1 LFDKIILELH
11 TIRDLAN
18 LILTARFAYH
28 AFNVQR
34 QTILFRVLQ
43 NELGPALPDTRFLFL
58 FPYSKPGDDD
68 WEGYW
73 VWILVMGGM
82 YRDMLPQNELLPG
95 IRKNAQVDP
104 GLPRIEVLTA
114 LCRTLH
120 LINFL
125 TDTYIATQLT
135 SFNLA
140 GGGDTPA
147 TAPVYRPERQRIMR
161 AFYRRQ
167 ILSNAWAST
176 RRPGSYWDE
185 MDSYVFSNGSTETG
199 LRLGFLTAF
208 APWDLQQIDHVD
220 YFITR
225 LCRALVHRAAGAA
238 EKGRGREISPR
249 WFGDLHAHLDQL
261 VRYLRTHERVAEAAL
276 WDLRAGRAPPED
288 DRVWHEFVARYDLV
302 PLSCVWQEHLL
313 EVLLDPAFDRAEQQ
327 GLLLSDVV
335 GDDHDQVS
343 FGWSDAL
350 GGRYV
355 RWYGAGLRDIPWLPP
370 WDSSEKEEDHIS
382 AIDLWRF
389 AGFALW
395 DRERVE
401 VLKRLSKYEA
411 LQTGFVL
418 DRSEVHTS

>member
-34 QTILFRVLQ
+34 QTILFRVLR
-43 NELGPALPDTRFLFL
+43 NELGPALPDARFLFL

-73 VWILVMGGM
+73 GWILVMGGM

-125 TDTYIATQLT
+125 TDTYITTQLT

-147 TAPVYRPERQRIMR
+147 TAPVSHSERQRIMR

-167 ILSNAWAST
+167 ILSNAWAPT
-176 RRPGSYWDE
+176 RRPGSY
-185 MDSYVFSNGSTETG
+185 
-199 LRLGFLTAF
+199 
-208 APWDLQQIDHVD
+208 
-220 YFITR
+220 
-225 LCRALVHRAAGAA
+225 
-238 EKGRGREISPR
+238 
-249 WFGDLHAHLDQL
+249 
-261 VRYLRTHERVAEAAL
+261 
-276 WDLRAGRAPPED
+276 
-288 DRVWHEFVARYDLV
+288 
-302 PLSCVWQEHLL
+302 
-313 EVLLDPAFDRAEQQ
+313 
-327 GLLLSDVV
+327 
-335 GDDHDQVS
+335 
-343 FGWSDAL
+343 
-350 GGRYV
+350 
-355 RWYGAGLRDIPWLPP
+355 
-370 WDSSEKEEDHIS
+370 
-382 AIDLWRF
+382 
-389 AGFALW
+389 
-395 DRERVE
+395 
-401 VLKRLSKYEA
+401 
-411 LQTGFVL
+411 
-418 DRSEVHTS
+418 